1 MKTNIN
7 SILKSV
13 FILGAI
19 LDGGNAVSWFLIA
32 SGIEIPSILS
42 GYIGSGQ
49 DYQFAMY
56 IAAMFMASWTIIL
69 GWGAFDPIKRRD
81 LLLIAAIYLLL
92 SVIIEFVF
100 YSHILGGGLFIFGV
114 SKRLFLVVLFSFVY
128 FYSMKHNANNTG
140 TQNV

>member
-1 MKTNIN
+1 MDISIS
-7 SILKSV
+7 SILKYV

-19 LDGGNAVSWFLIA
+19 LDGGIAISWFLIA

-56 IAAMFMASWTIIL
+56 VAAMFMASWTIIL
-69 GWGAFDPIKRRD
+69 GWGAFDPIQRSG

-92 SVIIEFVF
+92 SVIIEFIF
-100 YSHILGGGLFIFGV
+100 YGSILGGSIFIFGV
-114 SKRLFLVVLFSFVY
+114 SKRLFLVLLFSIVY
-128 FYSMKHNANNTG
+128 FYSMKHNSNNLEK
-140 TQNV
+140 QSV

>member
-19 LDGGNAVSWFLIA
+19 LDGGIALSWFLIA

-42 GYIGSGQ
+42 GYFGSGQ

-56 IAAMFMASWTIIL
+56 VAAMFMASWAIIL
-69 GWGAFDPIKRRD
+69 AWGAFDPIPRKG
-81 LLLIAAIYLLL
+81 LLLITAIFLFV
-92 SVIIEFVF
+92 SVLIEFIF
-100 YSHILGGGLFIFGV
+100 YNNILGGGVFIFGV
-114 SKRLFLVVLFSFVY
+114 SKRIFLTVLFTTVY
-128 FYSMKHNANNTG
+128 LYSMKVD
-140 TQNV
+140 TQNI